1 MAPPHTM
8 QFADRAGR
16 ALMIAIHDALL
27 ARLRTSLASHLVHEE
42 AEALPRP
49 PGTWSPPRT
58 G

>member
-8 QFADRAGR
+8 QFAGRAGW

-27 ARLRTSLASHLVHEE
+27 ARLRTRLASHLVHEE

-49 PGTWSPPRT
+49 AGTWSPPRT

>member
-8 QFADRAGR
+8 QFADR

-27 ARLRTSLASHLVHEE
+27 ARLRTGLASYLVHEE

-49 PGTWSPPRT
+49 AVTWSPPET